1 MDHTPQVWTWL
12 DNKFLCMSAGFQLI
26 LLFDKMEVV
35 INELS
40 ANRSLKL
47 LFVVEQPKR
56 GSENCRAIMC
66 LPIHV
71 CKVPLHLHMYKQNK
85 TKLILNLTHVN
96 KGIFIHG
103 YMNQLKRKLQFSR
116 ALWLISV
123 YVHIFLRHIIGWS
136 IKYFWV

>member
-1 MDHTPQVWTWL
+1 MGHTAEVGTWL
-12 DNKFLCMSAGFQLI
+12 DNKSLCMSASVQLI

-71 CKVPLHLHMYKQNK
+71 CKVPLHLHMHKQKQNK
-85 TKLILNLTHVN
+85 INTELD
-96 KGIFIHG
+96 
-103 YMNQLKRKLQFSR
+103 SC
-116 ALWLISV
+116 
-123 YVHIFLRHIIGWS
+123 
-136 IKYFWV
+136 